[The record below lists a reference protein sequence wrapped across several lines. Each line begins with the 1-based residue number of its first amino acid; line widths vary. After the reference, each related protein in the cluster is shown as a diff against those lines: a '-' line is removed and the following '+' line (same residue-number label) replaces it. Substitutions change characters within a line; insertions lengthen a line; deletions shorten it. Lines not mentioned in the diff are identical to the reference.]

1 MTERL
6 EITKNAGKII
16 QLSFSKDGT
25 ILTVTTA
32 NGYFLGFLTS
42 IPSLC
47 AAHDNYAALLS
58 SLTEMSVV
66 DCVKNNM
73 IVAKTNLEVEPS
85 FMSLGGYHFA
95 AGANSSVWFYRWR
108 QPGFEGKLQVV

>member
-1 MTERL
+1 
-6 EITKNAGKII
+6 
-16 QLSFSKDGT
+16 
-25 ILTVTTA
+25 
-32 NGYFLGFLTS
+32 
-42 IPSLC
+42 
-47 AAHDNYAALLS
+47 
-58 SLTEMSVV
+58 
-66 DCVKNNM
+66 M